1 VCLRYLYADR
11 RDIRI
16 VPVLASFAHEAMLAG
31 QRPDA
36 DPRVPRFLDALADTI
51 AASGHPVALIAGADL
66 AHMGP
71 RFGDPEPI
79 AAPELARIERED
91 REMLEPVAAG
101 DAHAFFESV
110 ARDGDRRRIC
120 GLSPIYALLR
130 ALGGAT
136 GRVKRY
142 GQWPDP
148 QGVVS
153 FASVSFE

>member
-1 VCLRYLYADR
+1 
-11 RDIRI
+11 
-16 VPVLASFAHEAMLAG
+16 M
-31 QRPDA
+31 
-36 DPRVPRFLDALADTI
+36 
-51 AASGHPVALIAGADL
+51 AGADL
-66 AHMGP
+66 AHVGP
-71 RFGDPEPI
+71 RFGDPELVS
-79 AAPELARIERED
+79 APELAQIERED

-101 DAHAFFESV
+101 DAPAFFDAV

-120 GLSPIYALLR
+120 GLSPIYALLKV
-130 ALGGAT
+130 LGGAS